1 MLEMEFIIKL
11 PRRVAIRK
19 FEYLVFVCGAI
30 LGIWFVTPH
39 NFLPWNVD
47 WLTSGDDGSSFQ
59 ISWEF
64 FRQSPMFQWPIT
76 STPKYVEGANTVLAS
91 ANGVFGIPA
100 KALGLIFREQF
111 QFYGVW
117 IAMTF
122 ALQALLAFRLI
133 GLFVADHYSQIIGAS
148 LFVLA
153 PAFVFRIG
161 HMSHF
166 ELGSHWLILA
176 GLYLCFSNKRFI
188 LNWSVLLLL
197 SIMIS
202 VYIAAM
208 ITILFLASFVNETFI
223 NKKISTNQKKVG
235 AFVAPFTSLLI
246 GFVFMGYL
254 SYSGSSTGTGFFRL
268 NVLAYFNPGYSWTE
282 SFSRIFEVLVSGDYR
297 EKFVEEQE
305 MFQYLGIGSIAT
317 LIGLGIY
324 VLKHGC
330 IDWWRNKI
338 VVLCAL
344 LVMLLTAYS
353 NRLGLFGHEFVYWWP
368 ERFQSIRQI
377 FRAATRFGWPMYYM
391 IILGGFVATSRLIP
405 KKFRFAVLLCICT
418 INLLDVLPG
427 VKNMHYDI
435 MVKTS
440 GINANSKVE
449 WKSVLDGK
457 EILSVY
463 PNFDLQIGETIP
475 DARVFEENWYLLAR
489 LAVENHMSTNFGY
502 VSRPITEYIAAQ
514 DSKNRSRLQSGK
526 LDPSVVY
533 IIGNKSEWEMFTQIA
548 GPSVISKEIDGF
560 WVITS
565 R

>member
-1 MLEMEFIIKL
+1 LLGMEFTIKL
-11 PRRVAIRK
+11 PQRIANRK
-19 FEYLVFVCGAI
+19 LEYLVFVCGAI
-30 LGIWFVTPH
+30 VGIWFVSPY

-47 WLTSGDDGSSFQ
+47 WLTSGNDGSSFQ

-64 FRQSPMFQWPIT
+64 FRQSPMLQWPIT
-76 STPKYVEGANTVLAS
+76 STPKYVEGANTVLSS

-100 KALGLIFREQF
+100 KALGLIFRNQF

-133 GLFVADHYSQIIGAS
+133 GVFVSDHYSQIIGAS

-208 ITILFLASFVNETFI
+208 ITILFFASFVNQTFI
-223 NKKISTNQKKVG
+223 SKKISTNQKRVS
-235 AFVAPFTSLLI
+235 AFFVPFTSLLI

-254 SYSGSSTGTGFFRL
+254 NYSGSSTGTGFFRL
-268 NVLAYFNPGYSWTE
+268 NVLAYFNPGYSWNE

-297 EKFVEEQE
+297 EKLVEEQE
-305 MFQYLGIGSIAT
+305 MFQYLGIGSIVT

-324 VLKHGC
+324 VLKQSS
-330 IDWWRNKI
+330 IDWWRNNM
-338 VVLCAL
+338 VVLSAL

-353 NRLGLFGHEFVYWWP
+353 NRLGLFGREYDYWWP
-368 ERFQSIRQI
+368 ESFQSIRQI

-391 IILGGFVATSRLIP
+391 IILGGFVATSRLVP
-405 KKFRFAVLLCICT
+405 KKFRFAVLLCICA
-418 INLLDVLPG
+418 INLFDVLPG

-435 MVKTS
+435 MAQTS
-440 GINANSKVE
+440 EINANSKVE

-463 PNFDLQIGETIP
+463 PNFDLQIGETVP

-489 LAVENHMSTNFGY
+489 LALENHMSTNFGY

-514 DSKNRSRLQSGK
+514 DSKIRSQLQGGK

-548 GPSVISKEIDGF
+548 GPLAISKEIDGF

>member
-1 MLEMEFIIKL
+1 LLGMEFTIKL
-11 PRRVAIRK
+11 PQRIANRK
-19 FEYLVFVCGAI
+19 FEYLVFLCGAI
-30 LGIWFVTPH
+30 VGVWFVTPH

-47 WLTSGDDGSSFQ
+47 WLTLGNDGSAFH

-64 FRQSPMFQWPIT
+64 FRQSPMLQWPIT
-76 STPKYVEGANTVLAS
+76 STPKYLEGANTVLAS
-91 ANGVFGIPA
+91 ANGIFGIPA
-100 KALGLIFREQF
+100 KALGLIFRGQF

-117 IAMTF
+117 VAMTF
-122 ALQALLAFRLI
+122 ALQALLGFRLI
-133 GLFVADHYSQIIGAS
+133 GVFISDRISQIIGSS
-148 LFVLA
+148 LFLFA

-176 GLYLCFSNKRFI
+176 GLYLCFSNKKFV
-188 LNWSVLLLL
+188 LNWSILLLL
-197 SIMIS
+197 SITIS
-202 VYIAAM
+202 VYITAM
-208 ITILFLASFVNETFI
+208 LTVLFFASFINEMYVSGNIATFQKRVSALVI
-223 NKKISTNQKKVG
+223 PIS
-235 AFVAPFTSLLI
+235 SLFI

-254 SYSGSSTGTGFFRL
+254 SFSGSSKGTGFFRL

-282 SFSRIFEVLVSGDYR
+282 SFSRIFEVLVPGDYR

-305 MFQYLGIGSIAT
+305 MFQYLGIGSIVT
-317 LIGLGIY
+317 LIGLGVY
-324 VLKHGC
+324 VLKQSS

-344 LVMLLTAYS
+344 LVMLVTAYS
-353 NRLGLFGHEFVYWWP
+353 NRLGFFGREYNYWWP
-368 ERFQSIRQI
+368 ESFQSIRQI

-405 KKFRFAVLLCICT
+405 KKSRIVVLVCVCT
-418 INLLDVLPG
+418 LNLFDVLPG

-435 MVKTS
+435 TDKS
-440 GINANSKVE
+440 GWISANSKLE
-449 WKSVLDGK
+449 WKSILNGK
-457 EILSVY
+457 ELLSVY
-463 PNFDLQIGETIP
+463 PNFDLQIGETVP
-475 DARVFEENWYLLAR
+475 DAEVFEANWYLLAR
-489 LAVENHMSTNFGY
+489 LALENHMSTNFGY

-514 DSKNRSRLQSGK
+514 DSKIRSQLQSGK

-548 GPSVISKEIDGF
+548 GPLVISKEIDGF

>member
-223 NKKISTNQKKVG
+223 NKIISTNQKKVG